1 LLFVA
6 LTSFTGTLTSPK
18 PTVPDQIA
26 LGIPLG
32 SHVVPVPSKTPTSK
46 RRIEVEGAGGSVR
59 QLTLS
64 NLDKVLY
71 PEVGFTKAG
80 VVDYYARIAPVLL
93 PHVQDRAVTMVRYPD
108 GVDGGSFFEKR
119 CPSHAPEWVRTA
131 DVDGLHACVVDDLA
145 TLVWV
150 ANLAALELH
159 VLQATASDPDHP
171 TAVVFDLDP
180 GPPAT
185 IVDCCRV
192 GLDLRALLERLG
204 LETVVK
210 TSGSKGLHLA
220 VPIHGASADDTKDFA
235 RALGQLLAKNDPE
248 RVTIVMERAE
258 RRGKVLVDWSQ
269 NDRHKTTVAPY
280 SLRARPRPQV
290 STPISW
296 DEATAVAGGG
306 DAGALVFEAPD
317 VLERVDQQ
325 GDLYAQDPSAQ
336 ELPTLA

>member
-1 LLFVA
+1 M
-6 LTSFTGTLTSPK
+6 
-18 PTVPDQIA
+18 
-26 LGIPLG
+26 
-32 SHVVPVPSKTPTSK
+32 PVPSKATKTV
-46 RRIEVEGAGGSVR
+46 IEVEGAGGTVR
-59 QLTLS
+59 TLTLS

-71 PEVGFTKAG
+71 PEVGFTKAAI
-80 VVDYYARIAPVLL
+80 VDYYVRIAPVLL
-93 PHVQDRAVTMVRYPD
+93 PHLRDRAVTMVRYPD

-131 DVDGLHACVVDDLA
+131 DVDGLHACVIDDLA

-159 VLQATASDPDHP
+159 VLQATATHPDVP

-192 GLDLRALLERLG
+192 GLDLRGLLERLG
-204 LETVVK
+204 LESVVK

-220 VPIHGASADDTKDFA
+220 VPVHGASADETKDFA

-258 RRGKVLVDWSQ
+258 RRGKVFVDWSQ
-269 NDRHKTTVAPY
+269 NDRHKTTVAAVLP
-280 SLRARPRPQV
+280 ARPCPDRRCRHPSPGTRWPPSPAAPTRRRWRSRPPTCSSA
-290 STPISW
+290 STSS
-296 DEATAVAGGG
+296 ATSTRRTPPRRSSPPS
-306 DAGALVFEAPD
+306 PD
-317 VLERVDQQ
+317 LRRPRELGLRRRRT
-325 GDLYAQDPSAQ
+325 ASRSA
-336 ELPTLA
+336 A